1 MSHQAKRGDE
11 VEAWLKRLRDQHHN
25 QASGYTGDP
34 WWLLDDALEDYRLH
48 ADTGTPLSEDVEV
61 R

>member
-11 VEAWLKRLRDQHHN
+11 IEAWLKATRDKY
-25 QASGYTGDP
+25 AGYVP
-34 WWLLDDALEDYRLH
+34 VEEWLALDAALDDYRLH
-48 ADTGTPLSEDVEV
+48 ADTGTPLSETVES